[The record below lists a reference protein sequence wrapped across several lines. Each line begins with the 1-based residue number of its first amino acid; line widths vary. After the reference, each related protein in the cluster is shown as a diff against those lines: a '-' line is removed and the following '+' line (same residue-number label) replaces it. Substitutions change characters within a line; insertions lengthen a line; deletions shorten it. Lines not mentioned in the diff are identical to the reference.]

1 MNLDFRLQNLPK
13 INDIVRFSPID
24 PDIYSYPVPPIDTK
38 VQVLQIIPQSAIL
51 QTLGI
56 VLNMCL
62 VQDQITKKTF
72 YLYEDDLLQFC

>member
-13 INDIVRFSPID
+13 LNDIVRFNPID
-24 PDIYSYPVPPIDTK
+24 PDIYSYPVPSIDTK
-38 VQVLQIIPQSAIL
+38 VQVLQIVPQYALL

-62 VQDQITKKTF
+62 VQDLDSKKTF
-72 YLYEDDLLQFC
+72 YLYEDDLLQIC